1 MTDRETVSNT
11 HMLEDYIERDVA
23 DLFKAISNQT
33 RIKILYALKQ
43 EPLTVTEISKKLN
56 MSQSAISHQLKE
68 LKVVRLVKNHREG
81 RQMIYELDDDHVHHI
96 FETAIEHVKEIYNYE

>member
-1 MTDRETVSNT
+1 
-11 HMLEDYIERDVA
+11 MLEDYIERDVA